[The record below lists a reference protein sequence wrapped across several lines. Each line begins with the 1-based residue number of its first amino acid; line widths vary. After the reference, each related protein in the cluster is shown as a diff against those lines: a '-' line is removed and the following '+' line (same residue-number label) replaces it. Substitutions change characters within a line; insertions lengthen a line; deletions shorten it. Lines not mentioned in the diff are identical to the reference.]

1 MPTKPAPQPMSLL
14 SRFLPGQGGAE
25 ASQITARV
33 AERSMRE
40 DLPDT
45 AYLRARSEFYEAMG
59 APVVQRARLWVLLVL
74 ALVLIGVM
82 ALTIRS
88 LFPLKTIQTVFVK
101 VDEKRATAEIDRS
114 VGVRPTINA
123 IPRPVLER
131 ELNDWIKALWSVNG
145 DYPSLT
151 KEMQEAAYIRTR
163 DRATKEYLEF
173 LKREQIYS
181 RIKHEPGLIRTVEPK
196 TTTFR
201 AEDGVAMIRFSTLE
215 RTRALPDAKRR
226 EWLMLLQYKLEP
238 QSKAEEVEKNP
249 LGLYLFHFEITEE
262 R

>member
-1 MPTKPAPQPMSLL
+1 MSTK
-14 SRFLPGQGGAE
+14 E
-25 ASQITARV
+25 V
-33 AERSMRE
+33 ERSMRE

-45 AYLRARSEFYEAMG
+45 AYIGARNEFYEAVG
-59 APVVQRARLWVLLVL
+59 SPVVQRARFFVLLAIAMAVL
-74 ALVLIGVM
+74 GIM
-82 ALTIRS
+82 AVTIWS

-101 VDEKRATAEIDRS
+101 VDEKSRTAEIDRNAA
-114 VGVRPTINA
+114 VRPTISA

-151 KEMQEAAYIRTR
+151 KEMQEAAYIKTR
-163 DRATKEYLEF
+163 NRATKEYLEF
-173 LKREQIYS
+173 LKREQIYA

-201 AEDGVAMIRFSTLE
+201 AEDGVAMIRFGTLE
-215 RTRALPDAKRR
+215 RTRAQPDAKRR

-238 QSKAEEVEKNP
+238 PTKAEDVEKNP

>member
-1 MPTKPAPQPMSLL
+1 
-14 SRFLPGQGGAE
+14 
-25 ASQITARV
+25 
-33 AERSMRE
+33 MRE
-40 DLPDT
+40 DLPDA
-45 AYLRARSEFYEAMG
+45 AYLRARNEFYEAVG
-59 APVVQRARLWVLLVL
+59 APVVQRARYWSLLVM
-74 ALVLIGVM
+74 AMILIGIM
-82 ALTIRS
+82 AIAIQS
-88 LFPLKTIQTVFVK
+88 LFPLKTVQTVFVK
-101 VDEKRATAEIDRS
+101 VDEKRASAEIDRS
-114 VGVRPTINA
+114 MAVRPTISA
-123 IPRPVLER
+123 VPRPVLER

-151 KEMQEAAYIRTR
+151 KEMQEAAYIKTR
-163 DRATKEYLEF
+163 DRATREYLEF
-173 LKREQIYS
+173 VKREQIYT

-201 AEDGVAMIRFSTLE
+201 AEDGVAMIRFSALE

-238 QSKAEEVEKNP
+238 QTKAEEVEKNP